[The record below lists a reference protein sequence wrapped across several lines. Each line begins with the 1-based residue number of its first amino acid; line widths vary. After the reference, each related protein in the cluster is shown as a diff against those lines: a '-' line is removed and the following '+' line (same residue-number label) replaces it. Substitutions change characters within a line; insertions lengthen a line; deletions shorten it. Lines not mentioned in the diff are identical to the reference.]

1 MYLLQVSNML
11 LNKIKDIKVIL
22 GSQSPRRKE
31 LLASLDIEFDVVVK
45 SIDESIP
52 SSVPPTQAAEY
63 IALRK
68 LAVFND
74 NVTEDTL
81 VITADT
87 VVVDED
93 GNTLGKPAS
102 PEEAVEVLQ
111 SLSGQ
116 THTVYT
122 GVALYYKGQSQSFTE
137 ETRVHFAELHTDEID
152 YYVQKYNPFDKA
164 GAYGIQEWIGRV
176 AVKSIEG
183 SYENVMGL
191 PTVRLYQEIKE
202 LIK

>member
-1 MYLLQVSNML
+1 MYLQGVSNML
-11 LNKIKDIKVIL
+11 LNIIKDIKVIL

-31 LLASLDIEFDVVVK
+31 LLASLDINFDVVIK

-52 SSVPPTQAAEY
+52 SSVPPAQAAEY
-63 IALRK
+63 IALQK
-68 LAVFND
+68 LDVFKD

-87 VVVDED
+87 VVVDD
-93 GNTLGKPAS
+93 NGITLGKPAS

-137 ETRVHFAELHTDEID
+137 ETRVHFAELHTDEIY
-152 YYVQKYNPFDKA
+152 YYVQKYKPFDKA
-164 GAYGIQEWIGRV
+164 GAYGIQEWIGRI

-191 PTVRLYQEIKE
+191 PTVRLYQVLKE

>member
-11 LNKIKDIKVIL
+11 LNTIKDIQVIL

-31 LLASLDIEFDVVVK
+31 LLASLDIDFDVVVK

-52 SSVPPTQAAEY
+52 SSVPPAQAAEY
-63 IALRK
+63 IALQK
-68 LAVFND
+68 LAVFKD
-74 NVTEDTL
+74 YVTEDTL

-93 GNTLGKPAS
+93 SNTLGKPAF

-137 ETRVHFAELHTDEID
+137 KTRVHFAELHADEID
-152 YYVQKYNPFDKA
+152 YYVKKYKPFDKA
-164 GAYGIQEWIGRV
+164 GAYGIQEWIGRI

>member
-1 MYLLQVSNML
+1 MYLQGVSSML
-11 LNKIKDIKVIL
+11 LNIIKDIKVIL

-31 LLASLDIEFDVVVK
+31 LLASLDINFDVVIK

-52 SSVPPTQAAEY
+52 SSVPPAQAAEY
-63 IALRK
+63 IALQK
-68 LAVFND
+68 LDVFKD

-87 VVVDED
+87 VVVDD
-93 GNTLGKPAS
+93 HGITLGKPAS

-152 YYVQKYNPFDKA
+152 YYVQKYKPFDKA
-164 GAYGIQEWIGRV
+164 GAYGIQEWIGRI

-191 PTVRLYQEIKE
+191 PTVRLYQVLKE

>member
-1 MYLLQVSNML
+1 ML
-11 LNKIKDIKVIL
+11 LNIIKDIKVIL

-31 LLASLDIEFDVVVK
+31 LLASLDINFDVVIK

-52 SSVPPTQAAEY
+52 SSVPPAQAAEY
-63 IALRK
+63 IALQK
-68 LAVFND
+68 LDVFKD

-87 VVVDED
+87 VVVDD
-93 GNTLGKPAS
+93 NGIILGKPAS

-137 ETRVHFAELHTDEID
+137 ETRVHFAELHTDEIY
-152 YYVQKYNPFDKA
+152 YYVQKYKPFDKA

-176 AVKSIEG
+176 GINKIIG
-183 SYENVMGL
+183 SYENVIGL
-191 PTVRLYQEIKE
+191 PTARLQQELKIVFSS
-202 LIK
+202 

>member
-1 MYLLQVSNML
+1 ML
-11 LNKIKDIKVIL
+11 LNIIKDIKVIL

-31 LLASLDIEFDVVVK
+31 LLASLDINFDVVIK

-52 SSVPPTQAAEY
+52 SSVPPAQAAEY
-63 IALRK
+63 IALQK
-68 LAVFND
+68 LDVFKD

-87 VVVDED
+87 VVVDD
-93 GNTLGKPAS
+93 HGITLGKPAS

-152 YYVQKYNPFDKA
+152 YYVQKYKPFDKA
-164 GAYGIQEWIGRV
+164 GAYGIQEWIGRI

-191 PTVRLYQEIKE
+191 PTVRLYQVLKE

>member
-1 MYLLQVSNML
+1 MYLLPVSNML
-11 LNKIKDIKVIL
+11 LNTIKDIKVIL

-31 LLASLDIEFDVVVK
+31 LLASLDIDFDVVVK

-52 SSVPPTQAAEY
+52 SSVPPAQAAEY
-63 IALRK
+63 IALQK
-68 LAVFND
+68 LAVFKD
-74 NVTEDTL
+74 YVTEDTL

-93 GNTLGKPAS
+93 SNTLGKPAF

-137 ETRVHFAELHTDEID
+137 KTRVHFAELLADEID
-152 YYVQKYNPFDKA
+152 YYVKKYKPFDKA
-164 GAYGIQEWIGRV
+164 GAYGIQEWIGRI